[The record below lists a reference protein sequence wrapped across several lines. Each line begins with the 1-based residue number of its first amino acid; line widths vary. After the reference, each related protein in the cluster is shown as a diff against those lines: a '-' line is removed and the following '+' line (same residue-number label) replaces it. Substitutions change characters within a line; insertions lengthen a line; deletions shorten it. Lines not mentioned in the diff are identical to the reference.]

1 MIIYH
6 GSKIEIT
13 KPKVHGS
20 NPTNDYGPSFYL
32 TIDLESAKSW
42 ACRND
47 SLGVVNQYFIDPRS
61 YQKLRILDLTDK
73 SKYSILNWIAIL
85 MHFRTLE
92 STFIKNNEIVLKW
105 LEKYYIDVN
114 EYDVIIG
121 FRADD
126 SYFRF
131 PIRFVSNDLAFE
143 DLEEVFMLGH
153 LGVQY
158 AFMSEK
164 AIKVLKFEKTIEC
177 DQSFLGHYY
186 SQINQASKEFDV
198 LINRPRDPKKTYV
211 LDLIRGDN
219 EF

>member
-73 SKYSILNWIAIL
+73 SKYSVLNWIAIL

-92 STFIKNNEIVLKW
+92 STFIKNNEIVLRW
-105 LEKYYIDVN
+105 LEKYYVDVN
-114 EYDVIIG
+114 EDDVIIG

-131 PIRFVSNDLAFE
+131 AIRFVSNDLAFE

-186 SQINQASKEFDV
+186 FQINQASKEFDV